1 MQDDE
6 GKWSDLRLRLK
17 EALWSDLASQSWSAL
32 SLDSAADDLLI
43 DRAEAKLAAISKTD
57 LVLETLTEL
66 DREALTG
73 SHQDFSEDPDATI
86 HDKLLEGLIH
96 RFETYQAYKTQ
107 IRHLHD
113 GALRDP
119 KLGLKLIAGL
129 SKSMDQLLYICGD
142 TKGGAQRQLRVK
154 GLTGL
159 VMSVRSDWLDD
170 DSSDLSK
177 TTKILDKRLKQ
188 AAEWA
193 ETFRII

>member
-1 MQDDE
+1 MQDNAE
-6 GKWSDLRLRLK
+6 KWSDLRLRLK

-57 LVLETLTEL
+57 LVLEKLGEL
-66 DREALTG
+66 DRDALAG

-96 RFETYQAYKTQ
+96 RFETYQAFKAQ

-119 KLGLKLIAGL
+119 KLGLKLIARL
-129 SKSMDQLLYICGD
+129 TKSMDQLLYICGD
-142 TKGGAQRQLRVK
+142 TKAGAQRQLRVK

-170 DSSDLSK
+170 DSADLST

-193 ETFRII
+193 ETFRLI

>member
-6 GKWSDLRLRLK
+6 EKWSDLRLRLK

-43 DRAEAKLAAISKTD
+43 DRAEARLAAISKTD

-66 DREALTG
+66 DREALAG

-96 RFETYQAYKTQ
+96 RFETYQACKTQ

-129 SKSMDQLLYICGD
+129 SKSMDKLLYICGD